1 MNKLKTRIAA
11 ATALGLV
18 MAEAAPLAYAAQAAG
33 DQTAIDRIVT
43 GPVPQGAILLAQADG
58 AAAGGGEETEQQR
71 LRRERQEKRKA
82 EQQEKK
88 NQAAEQA
95 APGGAAEE
103 PAGKPP
109 VKRAQ
114 PADQAPPTNRKA
126 EQPAEQPEEPVIRKA
141 QPDQPAEK
149 PAVKR
154 AQPAEDAAPT
164 NRKAQQPEEPA
175 VKRAQPAEPA
185 VNEGNGQ
192 ASREERLRQRRE
204 ALRKLQQQEGDA
216 AEGGAT
222 AEPEAPK
229 QAQPA
234 EPVTPAVPAEP
245 KQAQPAQPAQ
255 PAEPP
260 RQAQPAEPAQP
271 EAEQTE
277 QAQPNETDREKRLR
291 EKREA
296 LRKLQGETQEGGTA
310 GQGGATVDGGPVRQP
325 GATEPPPQQAG
336 QPGTIEG
343 APENAAPVLDSQK
356 PRRGKDGK
364 REIGEGNG
372 TVAPPIARSPT
383 PPPESDEDAQANTPR
398 ANELPSAREEEGRRV
413 ENRPRR
419 YERPEGADVL
429 REIGSRVIL
438 ELGNQVLIEN
448 TDRSRLTRNAREV
461 YYEELPR
468 GRTRETI
475 VRPNGVTII
484 TIRDRYGEIIRRSRI
499 MPDGREYILV
509 YVDEDRLERRGRG
522 EWRDPGEDLPPLV
535 ISMPYEEYVFDA
547 ERVDYNDDEAYY
559 EFLEQPPVEKVER
572 LYSVDEVKRSAR
584 VRDSVRRIDLDTI
597 TFETGSAMISEAQV
611 EKLDGV
617 ANAMLRILEEN
628 PAETFLIEGH
638 TDAVGSDLSNLALS
652 DERAE
657 AVASALTQVFEI
669 PAENLTTQGYGEQ
682 YLKIDTDGPERE
694 NRRVAIRRI
703 TPLVAPVA
711 SAQ

>member
-11 ATALGLV
+11 ATALGLL
-18 MAEAAPLAYAAQAAG
+18 MAEAAPLAYAAQAGG
-33 DQTAIDRIVT
+33 DGTAIDRIVT
-43 GPVPQGAILLAQADG
+43 GPVPQGVILLAQASDG
-58 AAAGGGEETEQQR
+58 AAGGAEETEQQR

-82 EQQEKK
+82 QQQ
-88 NQAAEQA
+88 NQPAEQA

-103 PAGKPP
+103 PA

-114 PADQAPPTNRKA
+114 PAEQAPPTNRKA
-126 EQPAEQPEEPVIRKA
+126 QQPAEQPEEPVIRKV
-141 QPDQPAEK
+141 QPDQPAET
-149 PAVKR
+149 PVIKR
-154 AQPAEDAAPT
+154 AQPL
-164 NRKAQQPEEPA
+164 EPA
-175 VKRAQPAEPA
+175 VK
-185 VNEGNGQ
+185 EGEGQ

-204 ALRKLQQQEGDA
+204 ALRKLQEKEEGGA
-216 AEGGAT
+216 AVEGGAT
-222 AEPEAPK
+222 TQPDATKPPPQRAEPA
-229 QAQPA
+229 
-234 EPVTPAVPAEP
+234 TPAVPADP

-271 EAEQTE
+271 AQPGVDATE

-296 LRKLQGETQEGGTA
+296 LRKLQQGETP
-310 GQGGATVDGGPVRQP
+310 QGGATVEGGPVQQP

-336 QPGTIEG
+336 QPGVTEG
-343 APENAAPVLDSQK
+343 APENAAPILDSQK

-383 PPPESDEDAQANTPR
+383 PPPESDEDAQADTPR
-398 ANELPSAREEEGRRV
+398 ASDIPSVRDEEGRRV
-413 ENRPRR
+413 EDRPRR

-429 REIGSRVIL
+429 GEFGSRIIF
-438 ELGNQVLIEN
+438 ELGNQILIEN
-448 TDRSRLTRNAREV
+448 NDRTRVTRDAREV

-509 YVDEDRLERRGRG
+509 YVDEDQLERRGRG
-522 EWRDPGEDLPPLV
+522 EWRDPGDDLPPLV
-535 ISMPYEEYVFDA
+535 ISMPYEEYIFDA
-547 ERVDYNDDEAYY
+547 ERVEYNDDQAYY
-559 EFLEQPPVEKVER
+559 DFLEQPPVEKVER

-584 VRDSVRRIDLDTI
+584 VRDSVRRVDLDTI
-597 TFETGSAMISEAQV
+597 TFETGSAKVDDAQV

-617 ANAMLRILEEN
+617 ANAMLRLLEKN

-638 TDAVGSDLSNLALS
+638 TDAVGSDMSNLALS

-682 YLKIDTDGPERE
+682 YLKIDTQGPERG